1 MRSYFPSVVSFA
13 NHKDS
18 IQKPPDELGD
28 YGQQL
33 ANAVAVQEID
43 TNLYMSQE
51 LWLPIGARGAFGG
64 QVLCNN
70 EIPMML
76 SKLCE

>member
-1 MRSYFPSVVSFA
+1 VSFA

-18 IQKPPDELGD
+18 IQKPTGDLGD
-28 YGQQL
+28 YGQQM

-64 QVLCNN
+64 QVLCDN
-70 EIPMML
+70 ELLLML
-76 SKLCE
+76 IRLCE